1 VHRESPIDATV
12 TTHSSIMTNVTVVP
26 EVSAETIK
34 RYQKIKRILFKL
46 YIHLKVYQMSLLND
60 SQEKEW
66 EKENKYLIEKQL
78 SKNIVLP
85 EIRSME

>member
-1 VHRESPIDATV
+1 
-12 TTHSSIMTNVTVVP
+12 MTNVTVVP